1 MNADFFW
8 PSNPWQGGGFLLVLA
23 SCVVCVCVHA
33 CACVCVCVCVFVCV
47 FRHDVREINCM
58 LAGLIDAVMTS
69 MDQKMPL

>member
-1 MNADFFW
+1 MQIFFGHQTPGREAAFYW
-8 PSNPWQGGGFLLVLA
+8 YWQVVW
-23 SCVVCVCVHA
+23 CVYVCMHVR
-33 CACVCVCVCVFVCV
+33 VCVCVFVCV